1 MSNRNYNDLK
11 EQHDKLLGDN
21 YKIKTENQ
29 NLERDIRNKRAEAH
43 EIRESIHGGDDYT
56 YKSSVDRFGSGKK
69 EWIIK

>member
-1 MSNRNYNDLK
+1 
-11 EQHDKLLGDN
+11 LLGDN

-69 EWIIK
+69 E